1 MVMEHFKELST
12 WQHDPV
18 SRKYAIIVTA
28 DEVATTASN
37 CLTTKNAIL
46 QFVCVRYE
54 RIHGPLNSSD
64 D

>member
-12 WQHDPV
+12 WQHDPA
-18 SRKYAIIVTA
+18 SRKCAIIVTA
-28 DEVATTASN
+28 DDVDTTASN
-37 CLTTKNAIL
+37 CLINFNVIL